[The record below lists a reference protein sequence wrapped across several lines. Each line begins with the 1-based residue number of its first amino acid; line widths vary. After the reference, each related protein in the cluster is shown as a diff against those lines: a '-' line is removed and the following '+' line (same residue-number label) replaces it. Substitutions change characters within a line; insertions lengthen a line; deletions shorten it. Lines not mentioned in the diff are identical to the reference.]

1 MLDMG
6 FEPQIRDVVRAL
18 PPGRQTLFFSATW
31 PAEVRAAAASFA
43 ASQRPV
49 QVFIGDVQVR
59 AGVGRAGV
67 GREGGGVAVG
77 HSMSKWTVAKPRR
90 AARHWQGWAEA
101 VCCSA
106 AALVPSPTTA
116 QSP

>member
-49 QVFIGDVQVR
+49 QVFIGDVQVG
-59 AGVGRAGV
+59 GVEA
-67 GREGGGVAVG
+67 EGG
-77 HSMSKWTVAKPRR
+77 RR
-90 AARHWQGWAEA
+90 GGGYIHD
-101 VCCSA
+101 
-106 AALVPSPTTA
+106 
-116 QSP
+116 